1 MVKVVLH
8 GFWDVSKKRCS
19 SHLAFSRPHVPLD
32 PWAKKSGHLEVA
44 MLERPCGEMLWRC
57 RFCRSPSFSSPG
69 ASGVRTPS
77 QCPPPAPVWPAAPH
91 RRSWDQLTPST
102 VRNTNTWLLLLFCT
116 TNFGM
121 VWYILP
127 DYGNFNFFFVLFWY
141 FFCQI
146 VYIEHIL
153 FL

>member
-1 MVKVVLH
+1 MASEMCQKK
-8 GFWDVSKKRCS
+8 DVAPTWLSPDHTCLWIPEPS
-19 SHLAFSRPHVPLD
+19 G
-32 PWAKKSGHLEVA
+32 KKSGHLEVA
-44 MLERPCGEMLWRC
+44 MLERPCGETLWRC
-57 RFCRSPSFSSPG
+57 RFWRSPSFSSPG

-116 TNFGM
+116 INFGM